1 MNNKKA
7 KQLRKILPPENAM
20 AKRAYRRA
28 KKFYTRLPEHAK
40 ADFLAGLEAMVRVQG
55 DNVIHS

>member
-7 KQLRKILPPENAM
+7 KKLRKILPPENAM

-28 KKFYTRLPEHAK
+28 KKFYSRLPENAK
-40 ADFLAGLEAMVRVQG
+40 ADFLAGLEAMTS
-55 DNVIHS
+55 N